1 MLKHFSSIL
10 CVFGC
15 VYICVPNV
23 SDAFG
28 VQKRDSPQTSYRR
41 LSASTVRMLG
51 IKSECFGRALQ
62 PNKLFK

>member
-10 CVFGC
+10 YVFGC

-28 VQKRDSPQTSYRR
+28 VQRGTLLKEATD
-41 LSASTVRMLG
+41 
-51 IKSECFGRALQ
+51 
-62 PNKLFK
+62 N